1 MRKEIL
7 NVVNKMT
14 DDDAANSAYVI
25 KEDNNTKLLLMTNT
39 GIMIIDLKSDA
50 EIVSMSDKDLSHNKD
65 MEFGFALSVKKGDKT
80 EYIYIDE
87 DGEIEDGTYTNITL
101 QNIEFAGNMD
111 ELAELVEDEAVPY
124 EIYEWL
130 DDWGVMLG

>member
-1 MRKEIL
+1 MKKEIL
-7 NVVNKMT
+7 NVLNKMT
-14 DDDAANSAYVI
+14 DDDAANSVYAI
-25 KEDNNTKLLLMTNT
+25 KEDNNTKLLLMMST

-50 EIVSMSDKDLSHNKD
+50 EIVSLLDKDLNNIKD
-65 MEFGFALSVKKGDKT
+65 IEFGFALSVKNGDKT

-101 QNIEFAGNMD
+101 QNVEFAGNMD
-111 ELAELVEDEAVPY
+111 ELSELVEDEAVPFD
-124 EIYEWL
+124 IYEWL